1 MEEDFRP
8 GKYRV
13 SLTNE
18 NVNSLHDPFS
28 NFLIRASRNEY
39 FKYECGEFK
48 KYFFVGSCKSF
59 RYSTFL
65 HNNHRDTR
73 YVRNNYID
81 KNLSMKNIY
90 FSKGRASTTT

>member
-1 MEEDFRP
+1 MLRYSPFKKLREKGYEYKFNMEEDFRP

-39 FKYECGEFK
+39 FTYQCGELQK
-48 KYFFVGSCKSF
+48 
-59 RYSTFL
+59 
-65 HNNHRDTR
+65 
-73 YVRNNYID
+73 
-81 KNLSMKNIY
+81 
-90 FSKGRASTTT
+90 